1 LDDVV
6 KFPSRVRPLTEE
18 EAREAIRR
26 AGAVESITA
35 LAALLGWER
44 TRAQRTLA
52 RWERDGAIMLK
63 PGGPGGRT
71 VIECVRTPAHQ
82 PAGPD
87 AHPTAH
93 HTQVAAHPNVSPDA
107 HPAQVDTQP
116 DAHPARRTS
125 DPVGAV
131 QVDAHRDAHPAQR
144 ASGWFRW
151 ASSNS
156 VMEWC
161 QIVFG
166 LMVGASS
173 IALFVASVFLNAAF
187 WPGLA
192 QSDGARP
199 ILAVFG
205 FVVETCNFII
215 PSAVTL
221 VQMSSSLRRRLSV
234 LLVLTMA
241 TAAIA
246 GASFVRSNLGSAEVS
261 RDQTIKER
269 NRLRGILS
277 APLKPVSDAA
287 VVDARSRVET
297 VKADRKTNCPKN
309 KNLDI
314 EVCNKWKAALEQA
327 EADLK
332 KANETHDAD
341 AKLAEQ
347 QHRKDVADAQAG
359 LKALPETSNDKN
371 VVLAGVAAIV
381 PWVSEAAVNGIV
393 AGLWVALL
401 LIGPCLLLRLGMAL
415 LVPTR
420 N

>member
-125 DPVGAV
+125 DPVWAV
-131 QVDAHRDAHPAQR
+131 QVDAHPAQP
-144 ASGWFRW
+144 ASGWFRR
-151 ASSNS
+151 ASSSS
-156 VMEWC
+156 VMEC

-173 IALFVASVFLNAAF
+173 IALFGASVFLNAAF

-192 QSDGARP
+192 QSEGARP
-199 ILAVFG
+199 ILGVFG

-221 VQMSSSLRRRLSV
+221 VPMSRSFRRRLSV
-234 LLVLTMA
+234 LLALTMT

-269 NRLRGILS
+269 DRLRGIVS